1 MKTEFVLRNKLG
13 TQETSRVL
21 EPEGILRGQ
30 RLWKGISE
38 GGQMQRSDSAI
49 RGSANTPSSGKREY
63 GFQNS
68 KSSVQEEILGWWTG
82 TVTAIQ
88 RKTFTAEIIDLDNR
102 QSIAEIERRAVGA
115 AQQGDIQKGAR
126 FVYSVSRKDEPG
138 GARTESAFQF
148 LPPYIWSDTDER
160 YVEKRV
166 KELYQDYS
174 EFS

>member
-1 MKTEFVLRNKLG
+1 MKTTFVPRDRLS
-13 TQETSRVL
+13 TQEMSRVP
-21 EPEGILRGQ
+21 EPEGMFRSQ

-49 RGSANTPSSGKREY
+49 QGSANTASPGKREY
-63 GFQNS
+63 GFENIQ
-68 KSSVQEEILGWWTG
+68 SSVQEEILGWWTG

-88 RKTFTAEIIDLDNR
+88 GKTFTAEIIDLDNR
-102 QSIAEIERRAVGA
+102 QSLTEIERRAVGA

-148 LPPYIWSDTDER
+148 IPPYIWSEADAS

-166 KELYQDYS
+166 KELYKDDSQS
-174 EFS
+174 